1 VAPDQHTVLSVSRGG
16 GRLSSSDP
24 IADFTAIPGQA
35 QASLEVMAAQLQ
47 ITATERLK
55 LAEMVRTRKLTTDK
69 AGRLPVVVIERLL
82 AKVRSGS

>member
-1 VAPDQHTVLSVSRGG
+1 
-16 GRLSSSDP
+16 
-24 IADFTAIPGQA
+24 
-35 QASLEVMAAQLQ
+35 MAAQLQ